1 MATRA
6 FGTERTVDRLQDP
19 VPILEATERGSIDE
33 PAGEPPA
40 DTRPLGEGVIN
51 PGEIHAAEP
60 ARAKTGRPKGSKGKA
75 KNRKRP
81 RPGPDEA
88 AGSASAKRAATQ
100 ATLDLNNILF
110 SIHLMGAALLKMP
123 DLALTEE
130 EAKHLATAITRVS
143 ELYELPL
150 LDEKTRAWMNL
161 GIVGFEVYGTRI
173 VAHMAERKKK
183 QPAPPPMVIT
193 PFRPPQHHP
202 PPTPPPIDANFA
214 EADAVMNGQA

>member
-1 MATRA
+1 
-6 FGTERTVDRLQDP
+6 
-19 VPILEATERGSIDE
+19 
-33 PAGEPPA
+33 
-40 DTRPLGEGVIN
+40 
-51 PGEIHAAEP
+51 
-60 ARAKTGRPKGSKGKA
+60 
-75 KNRKRP
+75 
-81 RPGPDEA
+81 
-88 AGSASAKRAATQ
+88 
-100 ATLDLNNILF
+100 
-110 SIHLMGAALLKMP
+110 MGAALLKMP